1 VYYAKKDDDRAI
13 ADYSEAIKLD
23 PKSAVQYSNR
33 GNAYYGKKDYDRAI
47 ADYNE
52 AIKLDPKYAL
62 AYNNRATAFYLKK
75 NYDRAIADYD
85 QAIKLDP
92 NRADYRKSRENAQ
105 NAKRASAAAA
115 KPREPQ
121 HWLGNNT
128 AVAFDVIDNGKTVCS
143 LAPDQDCWWPAGSGQ
158 HVIEIRRRDGK
169 TMRKTLSISGY
180 SGVLHQL
187 ICPSDRSR
195 SELSGAV
202 CN

>member
-1 VYYAKKDDDRAI
+1 M
-13 ADYSEAIKLD
+13 E
-23 PKSAVQYSNR
+23 
-33 GNAYYGKKDYDRAI
+33 KKDYDRAI
-47 ADYNE
+47 ADYSE
-52 AIKLDPKYAL
+52 ALKLQPNNAVIH
-62 AYNNRATAFYLKK
+62 NNRGTAFHFKK

-85 QAIKLDP
+85 QAIKIDP
-92 NRADYRKSRENAQ
+92 NNTDARTNRDNARD
-105 NAKRASAAAA
+105 AKRAAATAE

-128 AVAFDVIDNGKTVCS
+128 RVAFDVIDNGKTVCS

-158 HVIEIRRRDGK
+158 HVIELRRRDGK

-187 ICPSDRSR
+187 ICPRDTSR
-195 SELSGAV
+195 RNELPRDA